1 MRFGRGRTHTSS
13 ACILIFDF
21 RVNFL
26 SALMSKFQ
34 GDWTVALIY
43 FTATALN
50 SARNGEQKASEI

>member
-1 MRFGRGRTHTSS
+1 
-13 ACILIFDF
+13 
-21 RVNFL
+21 
-26 SALMSKFQ
+26 MSKFQ